1 MRPLVLR
8 APAVPGFACPSWSE
22 GHLDVRGCVTRVS
35 LREAR
40 LCLAVG
46 TWRLAPRLRRACRC
60 LRPVFLSDCVDTLSL
75 LSRSSAA
82 AVNVNSVLFSFLIF
96 APSINSPLLNKE
108 VLHVYGFRCE
118 VNYEFYGF
126 RVLASEF
133 FLFQDYVDVH
143 QCFQKSH

>member
-1 MRPLVLR
+1 MPRRWDLETCTPSETGLQVL
-8 APAVPGFACPSWSE
+8 A
-22 GHLDVRGCVTRVS
+22 
-35 LREAR
+35 AR
-40 LCLAVG
+40 FPVG
-46 TWRLAPRLRRACRC
+46 
-60 LRPVFLSDCVDTLSL
+60 L